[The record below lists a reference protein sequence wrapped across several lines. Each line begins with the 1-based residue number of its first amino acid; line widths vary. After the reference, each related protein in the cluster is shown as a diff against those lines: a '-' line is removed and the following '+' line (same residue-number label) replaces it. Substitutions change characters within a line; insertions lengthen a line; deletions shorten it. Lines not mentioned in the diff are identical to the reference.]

1 MDRFMAT
8 NALILQSGAAE
19 QNADMKRTELNAKY
33 FSLGYWEFYYLVYY
47 MTIELI
53 NMVAMKF
60 NVSREVTPYSLVEI

>member
-1 MDRFMAT
+1 
-8 NALILQSGAAE
+8 
-19 QNADMKRTELNAKY
+19 MKRTELNAKY